1 MRFDDSLETVLAS
14 DLTGEGARASAWR
27 QLVDL
32 IGRGRVSP
40 DPRAIALLHDLRD
53 GVPRTVRVASARDL
67 EYARPPAAL
76 VDLLATDVI
85 EAAVP
90 VLRSATLSV
99 GDWLA
104 LLPRL
109 GSAARGVVRN
119 RRDLDP
125 EVQRA
130 LDSFGS
136 TDLVLGDDREE
147 AVETPADLPSVAQ
160 RLQDV
165 VNRPRGEALSPA
177 PTSDDLRHEPA
188 PASAETTPDAEAQH
202 STVTADSA
210 ATSVVGA
217 TAPDTDRHPGKGS
230 GFSPQSHDAS
240 LAEASA
246 LAPLGDDADATPDD
260 AATAPSAPAD
270 QADLF
275 PQASEADPAGPFRIV
290 DVMARIEAFERNL
303 DAPPPPPPAAGTDDS
318 FRFETDA
325 AGLIRWVDG
334 VSRAPLIG
342 LSLDFGAAPG
352 TARFDGVAAGAL
364 RHRSPFRD
372 ARLVIGGD
380 SDAAGEWS
388 VSGVPAFDHAT
399 GRFTGYR
406 GTARRP
412 RRDERAEPVANRDAG
427 VAQLRQLVHELRTPA
442 GAIAGFAEMIEA
454 QLLGPVPPVYRD
466 RAGAILNHSRDLVA
480 VIDDLDLAARI
491 DGDALDLRADS
502 VALRPVFD
510 VIAGDLASLC
520 DLRGTLLEIE
530 PTDLSVSGDRR
541 AVERL
546 LARLLAT
553 LVSAGEPEESI
564 YVRMGLEGDGHVAIV
579 LDRPE
584 ALDAWP
590 GDTVFDV
597 DDDEGDQS
605 LLGTGFALRLARNLA
620 SELGGTL
627 AFGTA
632 TLTLRLPAAQAL
644 EVGQAQQR

>member
-1 MRFDDSLETVLAS
+1 MVRFDDTLETVLAS
-14 DLTGEGARASAWR
+14 DLSGEGARASAWR

-32 IGRGRVSP
+32 IGRGRAP
-40 DPRAIALLHDLRD
+40 ADPRAIALLGELRD
-53 GVPRTVRVASARDL
+53 GVPRNVRLASARDL

-76 VDLLATDVI
+76 VDLLATDAI
-85 EAAVP
+85 EVALP

-99 GDWLA
+99 DEWQA

-109 GSAARGVVRN
+109 TPVARGIVRN
-119 RRDLDP
+119 RRDTEP
-125 EVQRA
+125 AVQRA
-130 LDSFGS
+130 LDSFGA
-136 TDLVLGDDREE
+136 TDLVLGDDRAPQPTAAVEPIEE
-147 AVETPADLPSVAQ
+147 A
-160 RLQDV
+160 
-165 VNRPRGEALSPA
+165 
-177 PTSDDLRHEPA
+177 PTEDFPIFA
-188 PASAETTPDAEAQH
+188 K
-202 STVTADSA
+202 V
-210 ATSVVGA
+210 A
-217 TAPDTDRHPGKGS
+217 TATR
-230 GFSPQSHDAS
+230 
-240 LAEASA
+240 
-246 LAPLGDDADATPDD
+246 
-260 AATAPSAPAD
+260 
-270 QADLF
+270 QADEISF
-275 PQASEADPAGPFRIV
+275 TANENGEPDPAGPFRIV
-290 DVMARIEAFERNL
+290 DVMARIEAFERVQ
-303 DAPPPPPPAAGTDDS
+303 DTAPAPPPPVVDADS

-352 TARFDGVAAGAL
+352 HARFDGVTAGAL
-364 RHRSPFRD
+364 RQRSPFRD
-372 ARLVIGGD
+372 ARLTIGGD
-380 SDAAGEWS
+380 SDAAGEWC

-412 RRDERAEPVANRDAG
+412 RRDERAEPVPDRDAG
-427 VAQLRQLVHELRTPA
+427 IAQLRQLVHELRTPA

-454 QLLGPVPPVYRD
+454 QLLGPVPSIYRD

-491 DGDALDLRADS
+491 DGDALDLRTDH
-502 VALRPVFD
+502 VPLGPIFD
-510 VIAGDLASLC
+510 GIAGDLASLC
-520 DLRGTLLEIE
+520 TLRGTFLEIE
-530 PTDLSVSGDRR
+530 PTDIAVSGDRR

-564 YVRMGLEGDGHVAIV
+564 HVRLGLEGDGHVAIV
-579 LDRPE
+579 LDRPQ

-597 DDDEGDQS
+597 DDGEEDLS

-627 AFGTA
+627 VFGSA
-632 TLTLRLPAAQAL
+632 TLTLRLPAVDA
-644 EVGQAQQR
+644 EVGQALGR

>member
-1 MRFDDSLETVLAS
+1 VRFDDSLETVLAS

-32 IGRGRVSP
+32 IGRGRTAP
-40 DPRAIALLHDLRD
+40 DPRAIALLHDLRG

-67 EYARPPAAL
+67 EYARPPAVL

-99 GDWLA
+99 GEWLA

-125 EVQRA
+125 AVQRA

-136 TDLVLGDDREE
+136 TDLVLGDERVADDVAAPATNRHLSKGRDLPPQPDDARPTETPASAGMTPATEVQHPTLLASQPNGAVAEASAPDRHPSEGWGLPPQSDD
-147 AVETPADLPSVAQ
+147 ARPVETPAFAGVTPVA
-160 RLQDV
+160 V
-165 VNRPRGEALSPA
+165 EVAARGEAATAASPA
-177 PTSDDLRHEPA
+177 DALPT
-188 PASAETTPDAEAQH
+188 
-202 STVTADSA
+202 
-210 ATSVVGA
+210 
-217 TAPDTDRHPGKGS
+217 
-230 GFSPQSHDAS
+230 
-240 LAEASA
+240 
-246 LAPLGDDADATPDD
+246 
-260 AATAPSAPAD
+260 D

-275 PQASEADPAGPFRIV
+275 APDAAEADPAGPFRIV
-290 DVMARIEAFERNL
+290 DVMARIEAFERNQ
-303 DAPPPPPPAAGTDDS
+303 DAAPPPPLAAGTHDS

-388 VSGVPAFDHAT
+388 VAGVPAFDHGT

-510 VIAGDLASLC
+510 VIAADLASLC

-553 LVSAGEPEESI
+553 LVSAGEAEESI

-579 LDRPE
+579 LDRPQ

-627 AFGTA
+627 VFGTA
-632 TLTLRLPAAQAL
+632 TLTLRLPAADAV

>member
-1 MRFDDSLETVLAS
+1 MRFDDTLETVLAS

-32 IGRGRVSP
+32 IGRGRAVP

-67 EYARPPAAL
+67 EYARPPAVL

-85 EAAVP
+85 EVALP
-90 VLRSATLSV
+90 VLRSATLS
-99 GDWLA
+99 GDDWLA

-109 GSAARGVVRN
+109 GTTARGIVRN
-119 RRDLDP
+119 RRDIDP
-125 EVQRA
+125 AVQRA

-136 TDLVLGDDREE
+136 TDLVLGDDREDTDVARNAATPVE
-147 AVETPADLPSVAQ
+147 QDAV
-160 RLQDV
+160 
-165 VNRPRGEALSPA
+165 
-177 PTSDDLRHEPA
+177 A
-188 PASAETTPDAEAQH
+188 PANQP
-202 STVTADSA
+202 
-210 ATSVVGA
+210 
-217 TAPDTDRHPGKGS
+217 RHPGEGWDLS
-230 GFSPQSHDAS
+230 QQADDAS
-240 LAEASA
+240 LAETPAYTGAMPVESGPDEPSLFDPAATPTLTDPSQDRRPREGWGFLRQADDVRPIEA
-246 LAPLGDDADATPDD
+246 LAPAAVTQVGSDHSDTPTADTATEP
-260 AATAPSAPAD
+260 T
-270 QADLF
+270 
-275 PQASEADPAGPFRIV
+275 DPAGPFSIV
-290 DVMARIEAFERNL
+290 DVMARIEAFERTQ
-303 DAPPPPPPAAGTDDS
+303 DVAPPPPPLATHDS

-325 AGLIRWVDG
+325 TGILRWVDG

-352 TARFDGVAAGAL
+352 HARFDGIAAGAL
-364 RHRSPFRD
+364 RQRSPFRD

-380 SDAAGEWS
+380 SDAAGEWC

-412 RRDERAEPVANRDAG
+412 RRDERAEPVPNRDAG

-520 DLRGTLLEIE
+520 ALRGTVLEIE
-530 PTDLSVSGDRR
+530 PTDLSVTGDRR

-553 LVSAGEPEESI
+553 LVSAGEAEESI

-579 LDRPE
+579 LDRPQ

-590 GDTVFDV
+590 GDSVFDV
-597 DDDEGDQS
+597 DDDEQDQS

-627 AFGTA
+627 AFGSA
-632 TLTLRLPAAQAL
+632 TLTLRLPAAEA
-644 EVGQAQQR
+644 EVGQALRR

>member
-1 MRFDDSLETVLAS
+1 MRFDDTLETVLAS

-32 IGRGRVSP
+32 IGRGRALP

-67 EYARPPAAL
+67 EYARPPAVL
-76 VDLLATDVI
+76 VDLIATDVI
-85 EAAVP
+85 EAALP
-90 VLRSATLSV
+90 VLRSATLSA
-99 GDWLA
+99 GEWLA

-109 GSAARGVVRN
+109 TPAARGVVRN
-119 RRDLDP
+119 RRDIDP
-125 EVQRA
+125 AVQRA

-136 TDLVLGDDREE
+136 TDLVLGDDRESVD
-147 AVETPADLPSVAQ
+147 AAPADNAGPVETPAFAGVTQVDGGSG
-160 RLQDV
+160 DV
-165 VNRPRGEALSPA
+165 EETA
-177 PTSDDLRHEPA
+177 EPA
-188 PASAETTPDAEAQH
+188 
-202 STVTADSA
+202 STFID
-210 ATSVVGA
+210 
-217 TAPDTDRHPGKGS
+217 PDTTLATTEPDQDRHPSEGWGLS
-230 GFSPQSHDAS
+230 QQANDAS
-240 LAEASA
+240 PTETPAFAGVTPVA
-246 LAPLGDDADATPDD
+246 DTPLADAP
-260 AATAPSAPAD
+260 AANDEPEP
-270 QADLF
+270 
-275 PQASEADPAGPFRIV
+275 ADPAGPFSIT
-290 DVMARIEAFERNL
+290 DVMARIEAFERTQ
-303 DAPPPPPPAAGTDDS
+303 DVAPPPPLARHDS

-325 AGLIRWVDG
+325 TGILRWVDG

-352 TARFDGVAAGAL
+352 HARFDGIAAGAL
-364 RHRSPFRD
+364 RQRSPFRD

-380 SDAAGEWS
+380 SDAAGEWC

-406 GTARRP
+406 GTGRRP
-412 RRDERAEPVANRDAG
+412 RRDERAEPAPHRDAG

-466 RAGAILNHSRDLVA
+466 RAGAILDHSRELVA

-520 DLRGTLLEIE
+520 ALRGTLLEIE
-530 PTDLSVSGDRR
+530 PTDLSVTGDRR

-553 LVSAGEPEESI
+553 LVSAGEAEESI

-579 LDRPE
+579 LDRPQ

-590 GDTVFDV
+590 GDSVFDV
-597 DDDEGDQS
+597 DDDEQDQS

-627 AFGTA
+627 VFGSA
-632 TLTLRLPAAQAL
+632 TLTLRLPAAEA
-644 EVGQAQQR
+644 EVGQALSR

>member
-32 IGRGRVSP
+32 IGRGRSAP
-40 DPRAIALLHDLRD
+40 DPRAIALLHELRD

-67 EYARPPAAL
+67 EYARPPAVL

-99 GDWLA
+99 GEWLA

-136 TDLVLGDDREE
+136 TDLVLGDDRGEGDVSASASQQRHPSE
-147 AVETPADLPSVAQ
+147 GRGFPPQSDDASPTETPASAGVTPVTKAAEPTPTTQADPEIELPPTRHPSEGWGLPPQA
-160 RLQDV
+160 DDA
-165 VNRPRGEALSPA
+165 RPAA
-177 PTSDDLRHEPA
+177 T
-188 PASAETTPDAEAQH
+188 PASAG
-202 STVTADSA
+202 VTRVADGQDVS
-210 ATSVVGA
+210 GKP
-217 TAPDTDRHPGKGS
+217 APV
-230 GFSPQSHDAS
+230 SP
-240 LAEASA
+240 
-246 LAPLGDDADATPDD
+246 
-260 AATAPSAPAD
+260 

-275 PQASEADPAGPFRIV
+275 APAADPAGPFRIV
-290 DVMARIEAFERNL
+290 DVMARIEAFERTQ
-303 DAPPPPPPAAGTDDS
+303 DVAPPPPPLPGTQDS

-325 AGLIRWVDG
+325 AGLIRWVEG
-334 VSRAPLIG
+334 VSRAPLVG

-364 RHRSPFRD
+364 RQRSPFRD

-380 SDAAGEWS
+380 SDAAGEWC

-412 RRDERAEPVANRDAG
+412 RRDERAEPVATRDAG

-502 VALRPVFD
+502 VALRPVLD
-510 VIAGDLASLC
+510 MIAADLASLC

-530 PTDLSVSGDRR
+530 PTDLSVTGDRR

-553 LVSAGEPEESI
+553 LVSAGEAEESI

-579 LDRPE
+579 LDRPA

-590 GDTVFDV
+590 GDSVFDV

-627 AFGTA
+627 VFGTA
-632 TLTLRLPAAQAL
+632 TLTLRLPAADAV

>member
-1 MRFDDSLETVLAS
+1 MRFDDTLETVLAS

-32 IGRGRVSP
+32 IGRGRAAP
-40 DPRAIALLHDLRD
+40 DPRAIALLHDLRG
-53 GVPRTVRVASARDL
+53 GVPRTVRIASARDL
-67 EYARPPAAL
+67 EYARPPAVL

-99 GDWLA
+99 DEWLA

-109 GSAARGVVRN
+109 GSTARGIVRN

-125 EVQRA
+125 AVQRA

-136 TDLVLGDDREE
+136 TDLVLGDDS
-147 AVETPADLPSVAQ
+147 VPPAEDQALPPQ
-160 RLQDV
+160 PDDT
-165 VNRPRGEALSPA
+165 RPVEALASSP
-177 PTSDDLRHEPA
+177 PL
-188 PASAETTPDAEAQH
+188 
-202 STVTADSA
+202 
-210 ATSVVGA
+210 
-217 TAPDTDRHPGKGS
+217 DRHPGEDRDVPS
-230 GFSPQSHDAS
+230 Q
-240 LAEASA
+240 
-246 LAPLGDDADATPDD
+246 PDD
-260 AATAPSAPAD
+260 ASPTETPAPARIIPEAQAAEAITPPPVAD

-275 PQASEADPAGPFRIV
+275 APAADPAGPFRIV
-290 DVMARIEAFERNL
+290 DVMARIEAFERAQ
-303 DAPPPPPPAAGTDDS
+303 DVAPPPPVPGRQDS

-334 VSRAPLIG
+334 VSRAPLVG

-352 TARFDGVAAGAL
+352 SARFDGVAAGAL
-364 RHRSPFRD
+364 RQRSPFRD

-412 RRDERAEPVANRDAG
+412 RRDERAEPAAHRDAG

-502 VALRPVFD
+502 VALRPVLD
-510 VIAGDLASLC
+510 MIAADLVSLC

-530 PTDLSVSGDRR
+530 PTDLSVTGDRR

-579 LDRPE
+579 LDRPA

-590 GDTVFDV
+590 GDSVFDV

-620 SELGGTL
+620 TELGGTL
-627 AFGTA
+627 VFGTA
-632 TLTLRLPAAQAL
+632 TLTLRLPAADAV

>member
-32 IGRGRVSP
+32 IGRGRSAP
-40 DPRAIALLHDLRD
+40 DPRAIALLHELRD

-67 EYARPPAAL
+67 EYARPPAVL

-99 GDWLA
+99 GEWLA

-136 TDLVLGDDREE
+136 TDLVLGDER
-147 AVETPADLPSVAQ
+147 VAD
-160 RLQDV
+160 D
-165 VNRPRGEALSPA
+165 A
-177 PTSDDLRHEPA
+177 P
-188 PASAETTPDAEAQH
+188 TPDAEHH
-202 STVTADSA
+202 SGAGRGFPPRSDDACPVEIPAFA
-210 ATSVVGA
+210 GA
-217 TAPDTDRHPGKGS
+217 TRVAEGVEPTPVANAP
-230 GFSPQSHDAS
+230 
-240 LAEASA
+240 E
-246 LAPLGDDADATPDD
+246 TPDHD
-260 AATAPSAPAD
+260 VTPPPGSD

-275 PQASEADPAGPFRIV
+275 APTADPAGPFRIV
-290 DVMARIEAFERNL
+290 DVMARIEAFERTQ
-303 DAPPPPPPAAGTDDS
+303 DAAPPPPPVSGTQDS

-325 AGLIRWVDG
+325 AGLIRWVEG
-334 VSRAPLIG
+334 VSRAPLVG

-364 RHRSPFRD
+364 RQRSPFRD

-380 SDAAGEWS
+380 SDAAGEWC

-412 RRDERAEPVANRDAG
+412 RRDERAEPVVNRDAG

-502 VALRPVFD
+502 VALRPVLD
-510 VIAGDLASLC
+510 VIAADLASLC

-530 PTDLSVSGDRR
+530 PTDLSVTGDRR

-553 LVSAGEPEESI
+553 LVSAGEAEESI

-579 LDRPE
+579 LDRPA

-590 GDTVFDV
+590 GDSVFDV

-627 AFGTA
+627 VFGTA
-632 TLTLRLPAAQAL
+632 TLTLRLPAADAA
-644 EVGQAQQR
+644 EVGQVQQR

>member
-32 IGRGRVSP
+32 IGRGRSAP
-40 DPRAIALLHDLRD
+40 DPRAIALLHELRD

-67 EYARPPAAL
+67 EYARPPAVL

-99 GDWLA
+99 GEWLA

-130 LDSFGS
+130 IDSFGS
-136 TDLVLGDDREE
+136 TDLVLGDDRGAGDAGSMPSPVPSDAIRHDGEGPGLPPQSDD
-147 AVETPADLPSVAQ
+147 VLPTETPASSGVAPVVEAADPLPTTPTTQDTSSDAQ
-160 RLQDV
+160 F
-165 VNRPRGEALSPA
+165 S
-177 PTSDDLRHEPA
+177 PTSD
-188 PASAETTPDAEAQH
+188 
-202 STVTADSA
+202 
-210 ATSVVGA
+210 
-217 TAPDTDRHPGKGS
+217 RHPSEGWGLL
-230 GFSPQSHDAS
+230 PHPDDAS
-240 LAEASA
+240 PAEASTSA
-246 LAPLGDDADATPDD
+246 GVTPVAEVAEARSTPDRD
-260 AATAPSAPAD
+260 LALQPDHASD

-275 PQASEADPAGPFRIV
+275 APAADPAGPFRIV
-290 DVMARIEAFERNL
+290 DVMARIEAFERTQ
-303 DAPPPPPPAAGTDDS
+303 DAAPPPPPLAGTQDS

-325 AGLIRWVDG
+325 AGLIRWVEG
-334 VSRAPLIG
+334 VSRAPLVG

-364 RHRSPFRD
+364 RQRSPFRD

-380 SDAAGEWS
+380 SDAAGEWC

-412 RRDERAEPVANRDAG
+412 RRDERAEPVVNRDAG

-502 VALRPVFD
+502 VALRPVLD
-510 VIAGDLASLC
+510 VIAADLASLC
-520 DLRGTLLEIE
+520 ALRGTLLEIE
-530 PTDLSVSGDRR
+530 PTDLSVTGDRR

-553 LVSAGEPEESI
+553 LVSAGEAEESI

-579 LDRPE
+579 LDRPA

-590 GDTVFDV
+590 GDSVFDV

-627 AFGTA
+627 VFGTA
-632 TLTLRLPAAQAL
+632 TLTLRLPAADAV
-644 EVGQAQQR
+644 EVGQVQQR

>member
-1 MRFDDSLETVLAS
+1 MRFDDSLDTVLAS

-32 IGRGRVSP
+32 IGRGRAAP
-40 DPRAIALLHDLRD
+40 DPRALALLHDLRD

-67 EYARPPAAL
+67 EYARPPAVL

-99 GDWLA
+99 DEWLA

-109 GSAARGVVRN
+109 GSTARGIVRN

-125 EVQRA
+125 AVQRA

-136 TDLVLGDDREE
+136 TDLVLGDDRVSLVEVQDLPQKSDDADPAE
-147 AVETPADLPSVAQ
+147 TAVAGTPVVENLASSPTPDRHPSEGWGLPPQSDDASPTETPAPAGVTPVA
-160 RLQDV
+160 
-165 VNRPRGEALSPA
+165 E
-177 PTSDDLRHEPA
+177 A
-188 PASAETTPDAEAQH
+188 PA
-202 STVTADSA
+202 
-210 ATSVVGA
+210 
-217 TAPDTDRHPGKGS
+217 APDHGITPQP
-230 GFSPQSHDAS
+230 SPVSN
-240 LAEASA
+240 
-246 LAPLGDDADATPDD
+246 
-260 AATAPSAPAD
+260 

-275 PQASEADPAGPFRIV
+275 AQDTSIDPAGPFRIV
-290 DVMARIEAFERNL
+290 DVMARIEAFERTQ
-303 DAPPPPPPAAGTDDS
+303 DVAPPPPAATGAQDS

-334 VSRAPLIG
+334 VSRAPLVG

-364 RHRSPFRD
+364 RQRSPFRD

-380 SDAAGEWS
+380 SDAAGEWC
-388 VSGVPAFDHAT
+388 VSGVPAFDHAS

-412 RRDERAEPVANRDAG
+412 RRDERAEPVATRDAG

-502 VALRPVFD
+502 VALRPVLE

-579 LDRPE
+579 LDRPA

-590 GDTVFDV
+590 GDSVFDV

-620 SELGGTL
+620 CELGGTL
-627 AFGTA
+627 VFGTA
-632 TLTLRLPAAQAL
+632 TLTLRLPAADAV

>member
-1 MRFDDSLETVLAS
+1 MRFDDTLETVLAS

-32 IGRGRVSP
+32 IGRGRAAP
-40 DPRAIALLHDLRD
+40 DPRAIALLHDLRA
-53 GVPRTVRVASARDL
+53 GVPRTVRIASARDL
-67 EYARPPAAL
+67 EYARPPAVL
-76 VDLLATDVI
+76 VNLLATDVI

-99 GDWLA
+99 DEWLA

-109 GSAARGVVRN
+109 GSTARGIVRN

-125 EVQRA
+125 AVQRA

-136 TDLVLGDDREE
+136 TDLVLGDD
-147 AVETPADLPSVAQ
+147 SVPDAK
-160 RLQDV
+160 D
-165 VNRPRGEALSPA
+165 EALLPQTDDARPA
-177 PTSDDLRHEPA
+177 AAAVATPE
-188 PASAETTPDAEAQH
+188 AETLAVSPTPDRH
-202 STVTADSA
+202 SSEDQGVPPQ
-210 ATSVVGA
+210 
-217 TAPDTDRHPGKGS
+217 PD
-230 GFSPQSHDAS
+230 DAS
-240 LAEASA
+240 LAEMP
-246 LAPLGDDADATPDD
+246 APAGVVPEAEAAETFTP
-260 AATAPSAPAD
+260 PPVAD

-275 PQASEADPAGPFRIV
+275 ATDPAGPFRIV
-290 DVMARIEAFERNL
+290 DVMARIEAFERIQ
-303 DAPPPPPPAAGTDDS
+303 DVAPPPPVTGRQDS

-334 VSRAPLIG
+334 VSRAPLVG

-364 RHRSPFRD
+364 RQRSPFRD

-412 RRDERAEPVANRDAG
+412 RRDERAEPVATRDAG

-502 VALRPVFD
+502 VALRPVLD
-510 VIAGDLASLC
+510 MIAADLTSLC

-530 PTDLSVSGDRR
+530 PTDLSVTGDRR

-579 LDRPE
+579 LDRPA

-590 GDTVFDV
+590 GDSVFDV

-620 SELGGTL
+620 TELGGTL
-627 AFGTA
+627 VFGTA
-632 TLTLRLPAAQAL
+632 TLTLRLPAADAV

>member
-1 MRFDDSLETVLAS
+1 M
-14 DLTGEGARASAWR
+14 
-27 QLVDL
+27 
-32 IGRGRVSP
+32 
-40 DPRAIALLHDLRD
+40 RD

-67 EYARPPAAL
+67 EYACPPAVL
-76 VDLLATDVI
+76 VDLIATDVI
-85 EAAVP
+85 EAALP

-99 GDWLA
+99 GEWLA

-109 GSAARGVVRN
+109 GPAARGIVRN
-119 RRDLDP
+119 RRDIDP
-125 EVQRA
+125 AVQRA

-136 TDLVLGDDREE
+136 TDLVLGDDREAPAPVE
-147 AVETPADLPSVAQ
+147 QDVVAPSDQPRHPSEGWGLPRQTDDASPIETPAFAGVTPVESAPDDASLFDPAATPTPTDLNRDRHPSEGWGLPQ
-160 RLQDV
+160 Q
-165 VNRPRGEALSPA
+165 
-177 PTSDDLRHEPA
+177 SDDASPTKTPAFAGVTQVADAPA
-188 PASAETTPDAEAQH
+188 PAAP
-202 STVTADSA
+202 VT
-210 ATSVVGA
+210 
-217 TAPDTDRHPGKGS
+217 
-230 GFSPQSHDAS
+230 
-240 LAEASA
+240 
-246 LAPLGDDADATPDD
+246 DDQPEPT
-260 AATAPSAPAD
+260 
-270 QADLF
+270 
-275 PQASEADPAGPFRIV
+275 DPAGPFSIV
-290 DVMARIEAFERNL
+290 DVMARIEAFERTQ
-303 DAPPPPPPAAGTDDS
+303 DVAPPPPPLATHDS

-325 AGLIRWVDG
+325 TGILRWVDG

-352 TARFDGVAAGAL
+352 HARFDGVAAGAL
-364 RHRSPFRD
+364 RQRSPFRD

-380 SDAAGEWS
+380 SDAAGEWC

-412 RRDERAEPVANRDAG
+412 RRDERAEPVPNRDAG

-510 VIAGDLASLC
+510 VIAGDLTSLC
-520 DLRGTLLEIE
+520 ALRGTLLEIE
-530 PTDLSVSGDRR
+530 PTDLSVTGDRR

-553 LVSAGEPEESI
+553 LVSAGEAEESI

-579 LDRPE
+579 LDRPQ

-590 GDTVFDV
+590 GDSVFDV
-597 DDDEGDQS
+597 DDDEQDQS

-620 SELGGTL
+620 TELGGTL
-627 AFGTA
+627 AFGSA
-632 TLTLRLPAAQAL
+632 TLTLRLPAAEA
-644 EVGQAQQR
+644 EVGQALRR

>member
-32 IGRGRVSP
+32 IGRGRASP
-40 DPRAIALLHDLRD
+40 DPRAIALLHELRD

-67 EYARPPAAL
+67 EYARPPAEL

-99 GDWLA
+99 GEWLA

-125 EVQRA
+125 AVTRA

-136 TDLVLGDDREE
+136 TDLVLGDERAAEDVAAPATNRHASEGWGLSPQSDD
-147 AVETPADLPSVAQ
+147 ARPTETPASAGTTAAFDAERSTPAADAEDVSAIAASAPSTQERHPSEGWDLPPQ
-160 RLQDV
+160 
-165 VNRPRGEALSPA
+165 
-177 PTSDDLRHEPA
+177 SDDAPPTET
-188 PASAETTPDAEAQH
+188 PASAGVTSGAVDAE
-202 STVTADSA
+202 T
-210 ATSVVGA
+210 G
-217 TAPDTDRHPGKGS
+217 G
-230 GFSPQSHDAS
+230 
-240 LAEASA
+240 
-246 LAPLGDDADATPDD
+246 D
-260 AATAPSAPAD
+260 AAP
-270 QADLF
+270 
-275 PQASEADPAGPFRIV
+275 EADPAGPFRIV
-290 DVMARIEAFERNL
+290 DVMARIEAFERNQ
-303 DAPPPPPPAAGTDDS
+303 DAPPPPPPANTHDS

-388 VSGVPAFDHAT
+388 VAGVPAFDHAT

-412 RRDERAEPVANRDAG
+412 RSDERAEPVANRDAG

-510 VIAGDLASLC
+510 VIAADLASLC
-520 DLRGTLLEIE
+520 ELRGTLLEIE

-553 LVSAGEPEESI
+553 LVSAGEAEESI

-579 LDRPE
+579 LDRPQ

-590 GDTVFDV
+590 GDSVFDV

-627 AFGTA
+627 VFGTA
-632 TLTLRLPAAQAL
+632 TLTLRLPAADAV

>member
-32 IGRGRVSP
+32 IGRGRASP
-40 DPRAIALLHDLRD
+40 DPRAIALLRELRD

-67 EYARPPAAL
+67 EYARPPAEL

-99 GDWLA
+99 GEWLA

-125 EVQRA
+125 TVTRA

-136 TDLVLGDDREE
+136 TDLVLGDERAAEDVAASATNRHPSEGWGLSPQPDDARPAE
-147 AVETPADLPSVAQ
+147 TSASAGTTPALDAERSTPAADAEDVSAIADVPAASAPSTQERHPSEGWDLPPQSDDAHPTETPASAGV
-160 RLQDV
+160 
-165 VNRPRGEALSPA
+165 
-177 PTSDDLRHEPA
+177 TSGA
-188 PASAETTPDAEAQH
+188 VDAEA
-202 STVTADSA
+202 
-210 ATSVVGA
+210 
-217 TAPDTDRHPGKGS
+217 
-230 GFSPQSHDAS
+230 
-240 LAEASA
+240 
-246 LAPLGDDADATPDD
+246 GDDA
-260 AATAPSAPAD
+260 AP
-270 QADLF
+270 
-275 PQASEADPAGPFRIV
+275 EADPAGPFRIV
-290 DVMARIEAFERNL
+290 DVMARIEAFERNQ
-303 DAPPPPPPAAGTDDS
+303 DAPPPPPPANTHDS

-388 VSGVPAFDHAT
+388 VAGVPAFDHAT

-412 RRDERAEPVANRDAG
+412 RSDERAEPVANRDAG

-510 VIAGDLASLC
+510 VIAADLASLC
-520 DLRGTLLEIE
+520 ELRGTLLEIE

-553 LVSAGEPEESI
+553 LVSAGEAEESI

-579 LDRPE
+579 LDRPQ

-590 GDTVFDV
+590 GDSVFDV

-627 AFGTA
+627 VFGTA
-632 TLTLRLPAAQAL
+632 TLTLRLPAADAV

>member
-1 MRFDDSLETVLAS
+1 MRFDDSLDTVLAS

-32 IGRGRVSP
+32 IGRGRAAP
-40 DPRAIALLHDLRD
+40 DPRAIALLHELRD
-53 GVPRTVRVASARDL
+53 GVPRTVRIASARDL
-67 EYARPPAAL
+67 EYARPPAVL

-99 GDWLA
+99 DEWLA

-109 GSAARGVVRN
+109 GSTARGIVRN

-125 EVQRA
+125 AVQRA

-136 TDLVLGDDREE
+136 TDLVLGDDSGEGRGVPPQLDD
-147 AVETPADLPSVAQ
+147 ARPTETPASAGVTPVAEMANSPIATPPAEDATS
-160 RLQDV
+160 DV
-165 VNRPRGEALSPA
+165 ADTATA
-177 PTSDDLRHEPA
+177 PTSQLRHPSDGWGLPPQTDDASPA
-188 PASAETTPDAEAQH
+188 ETPASAGITLVAEA
-202 STVTADSA
+202 
-210 ATSVVGA
+210 
-217 TAPDTDRHPGKGS
+217 
-230 GFSPQSHDAS
+230 
-240 LAEASA
+240 AEAS
-246 LAPLGDDADATPDD
+246 LMADVPETPDHSV
-260 AATAPSAPAD
+260 TPPPVSP

-275 PQASEADPAGPFRIV
+275 APAADPAGPFRIV
-290 DVMARIEAFERNL
+290 DVMARIEAFERTQ
-303 DAPPPPPPAAGTDDS
+303 DVAAPPPPTTGTQDS

-325 AGLIRWVDG
+325 AGLIRWVEG
-334 VSRAPLIG
+334 VSRAPLVG

-364 RHRSPFRD
+364 RRRSAFRD

-380 SDAAGEWS
+380 SDAAGEWC
-388 VSGVPAFDHAT
+388 VSGVPAFDHAS

-502 VALRPVFD
+502 VALRPVLD

-530 PTDLSVSGDRR
+530 PTDLSVTGDRR

-553 LVSAGEPEESI
+553 LVSAGEAEESI

-579 LDRPE
+579 LDRPA

-590 GDTVFDV
+590 GDSVFDV

-620 SELGGTL
+620 TELGGTL
-627 AFGTA
+627 VFGTA
-632 TLTLRLPAAQAL
+632 TLTLRLPAADAV

>member
-1 MRFDDSLETVLAS
+1 M
-14 DLTGEGARASAWR
+14 TGEGARASAWR

-32 IGRGRVSP
+32 IGRGRSAP
-40 DPRAIALLHDLRD
+40 DPRAIALLHELRD

-67 EYARPPAAL
+67 EYARPPAVL

-99 GDWLA
+99 GEWLA

-136 TDLVLGDDREE
+136 TDLVLGDDRGEGDVSASASQQRHPSE
-147 AVETPADLPSVAQ
+147 GRGFPPQSDDASPTETPASAGVTPVTKAAEPTPTTQADPEIELPPTRHPSEGWGLPPQA
-160 RLQDV
+160 DDA
-165 VNRPRGEALSPA
+165 RPAA
-177 PTSDDLRHEPA
+177 T
-188 PASAETTPDAEAQH
+188 PASAG
-202 STVTADSA
+202 VTRVADGQDVS
-210 ATSVVGA
+210 GKP
-217 TAPDTDRHPGKGS
+217 APV
-230 GFSPQSHDAS
+230 SP
-240 LAEASA
+240 
-246 LAPLGDDADATPDD
+246 
-260 AATAPSAPAD
+260 

-275 PQASEADPAGPFRIV
+275 APAADPAGPFRIV
-290 DVMARIEAFERNL
+290 DVMARIEAFERTQ
-303 DAPPPPPPAAGTDDS
+303 DVAPPPPPLPGTQDS

-325 AGLIRWVDG
+325 AGLIRWVEG
-334 VSRAPLIG
+334 VSRAPLVG

-364 RHRSPFRD
+364 RQRSPFRD

-380 SDAAGEWS
+380 SDAAGEWC

-412 RRDERAEPVANRDAG
+412 RRDERAEPVATRDAG

-502 VALRPVFD
+502 VALRPVLD
-510 VIAGDLASLC
+510 MIAADLASLC

-530 PTDLSVSGDRR
+530 PTDLSVTGDRR

-553 LVSAGEPEESI
+553 LVSAGEAEESI

-579 LDRPE
+579 LDRPA

-590 GDTVFDV
+590 GDSVFDV

-627 AFGTA
+627 VFGTA
-632 TLTLRLPAAQAL
+632 TLTLRLPAADAV